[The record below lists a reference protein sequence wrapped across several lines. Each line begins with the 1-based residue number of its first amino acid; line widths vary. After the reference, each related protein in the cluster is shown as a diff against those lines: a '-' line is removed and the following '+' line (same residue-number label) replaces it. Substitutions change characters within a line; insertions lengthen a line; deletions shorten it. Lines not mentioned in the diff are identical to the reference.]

1 LANAAQVTSVTT
13 VSTDR
18 EVLAVAHRDSSSG
31 VRPPARSAPR
41 RTSGAWLTVYVCLG
55 IGIVVPLLVF
65 LYDQVKPTFLG
76 FPFYYWFQFA
86 LIPIVSVLTYTAFRI
101 SLRAT
106 ERDRRSFGLPADERA
121 QDRGKDD

>member
-1 LANAAQVTSVTT
+1 M
-13 VSTDR
+13 
-18 EVLAVAHRDSSSG
+18 AHRESSSG
-31 VRPPARSAPR
+31 FGPPARTAPR
-41 RTSGAWLTVYVCLG
+41 RTGPAWLTVYVCLA

-65 LYDQVKPTFLG
+65 LYDQEKPTFLG

-86 LIPIVSVLTYTAFRI
+86 LIPIVSVLTFIAFRI

-106 ERDRRSFGLPADERA
+106 ERDREALGLPADERP